1 MPRSKAPRNDGR
13 KELELKKYKPL
24 YWLIVTVFLLLFALT
39 EKWIILY
46 VGGAVLL
53 VYLIVAIVLSV
64 KNNEPVK
71 QRKATERK
79 PGSEADW
86 AYEMEILD
94 ILSSDD
100 K

>member
-39 EKWIILY
+39 ENRVILY
-46 VGGAVLL
+46 IGGAVVL

-64 KNNEPVK
+64 KNNEPVE
-71 QRKATERK
+71 QRKAAERK
-79 PGSEADW
+79 PGNEDDW
-86 AYEMEILD
+86 AYKMEILD
-94 ILSSDD
+94 ILGSDD
-100 K
+100 